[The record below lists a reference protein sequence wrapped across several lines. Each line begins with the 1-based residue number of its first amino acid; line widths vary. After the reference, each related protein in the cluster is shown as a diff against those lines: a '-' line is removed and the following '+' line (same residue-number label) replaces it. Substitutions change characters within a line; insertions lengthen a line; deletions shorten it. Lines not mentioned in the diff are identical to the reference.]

1 MTFDEY
7 GDESDPGPY
16 PIPADAPVEHGSDHH
31 VIVVD
36 ESTCRLYETFD
47 STRQPDGSWTA
58 GSGATWD
65 LRSNALR
72 PAGWTSADAAGLPIL
87 AGLVRYEEVAA
98 GRIDHAI
105 RVTAPVTQRSY
116 VWPAR
121 HQAGSTN
128 AATAPPMGAW
138 FRLRADFDTSR
149 LDPQARVVAEA
160 LKVLENF
167 LAAYT
172 PGVAVRL
179 FDTEDPELVFF
190 GLEFV
195 DLDSGTIPQTVELAL
210 AVTLRILRL
219 LIGAGFHPASVHLPH
234 APLTPIADY
243 RRGYGCTP
251 VFLAPT
257 PGFTLAKS
265 CLAQSLRQD
274 RLAHEAVVTYLN
286 SITDRDDTARHSV
299 EILVNQLLPTGT
311 VNLPSIAQHLS
322 MHPKTLQRRLADEGA
337 TFAEIVDTIRRE
349 RARRLLSSTGVTL
362 SHLARE
368 LGYAE
373 QSVLTRSCKRWFG
386 CGPAEYR
393 KSPG

>member
-1 MTFDEY
+1 MARARPTPRPARVRVVPAVLGAVVAGVALIGLLTACVPGGPPTPGSPPSVPGPVRPSSPTLGACPLFPSDSFWHTDVRSLSVHPRSDDWRATIGATKGLKADFGSGTWDGGPIGIPFTLVGAGQPKVPVSFDY
-7 GDESDPGPY
+7 DDESDPGPY

-160 LKVLENF
+160 LKVHGMV
-167 LAAYT
+167 LADNGSSWYMSGAPDERWDNDDLRT
-172 PGVAVRL
+172 LSLIKGTDLVAV
-179 FDTEDPELVFF
+179 DTAPLMVSP
-190 GLEFV
+190 
-195 DLDSGTIPQTVELAL
+195 DSGQ
-210 AVTLRILRL
+210 
-219 LIGAGFHPASVHLPH
+219 
-234 APLTPIADY
+234 
-243 RRGYGCTP
+243 
-251 VFLAPT
+251 
-257 PGFTLAKS
+257 
-265 CLAQSLRQD
+265 
-274 RLAHEAVVTYLN
+274 
-286 SITDRDDTARHSV
+286 AR
-299 EILVNQLLPTGT
+299 
-311 VNLPSIAQHLS
+311 
-322 MHPKTLQRRLADEGA
+322 
-337 TFAEIVDTIRRE
+337 
-349 RARRLLSSTGVTL
+349 
-362 SHLARE
+362 
-368 LGYAE
+368 
-373 QSVLTRSCKRWFG
+373 
-386 CGPAEYR
+386 
-393 KSPG
+393 